1 MLQVGSD
8 CPFGSGEIRLYPSDR
23 GQSVSQLANFVKER
37 ITSKASREG
46 KQSVVVK
53 WKGTLFNMNAINMH
67 VLGGRQ

>member
-46 KQSVVVK
+46 KQSVVK
-53 WKGTLFNMNAINMH
+53 RKGTLFNMNAINMQ